1 MLISFALILTAS
13 TYRHEGAVRSAYC
26 VLFSVGLGVAYAL
39 KLGLALPESSV
50 FMPFNKLYSISEYG
64 STGLAEDIWAY
75 AMPYIFAGFLFM
87 PALPRFKVAGS
98 FMAGVIAALCSRVY
112 HLLEGGSFV
121 TDEYLFAGLGMAA
134 GCALYILFAYAL
146 RLKIDF
152 KEFKLPLPKRTSFI
166 WSLIILIG
174 VYIGIAL
181 MMIFG
186 YSEPYSDIVF
196 AQSAYPL
203 PEDITLSCSL
213 DDSADKQLLFIPSE
227 QPLEERLTAVAQSVG
242 IYSNITS
249 VSGSLVAE
257 GEAGKVTMTESGSW
271 VYESYAQLEGDI
283 PTADSAVN
291 AVFSFFSTRQI
302 LSTDIDSVTDIIERI
317 DESTGLLTG
326 YDIYLSSAVNGHSI
340 VGSCS
345 IVACVRAGNSIVKIR
360 RYDGDIQTGAQL
372 SCISQEKAF
381 SLATEGKCANTLTS
395 PAVSA
400 TVNGCELVY
409 MQNGAQGF
417 YLPVWSFDCTA
428 TLEDGSAQAFS
439 IYVQADS

>member
-1 MLISFALILTAS
+1 MLISFAAILTAS
-13 TYRHEGAVRSAYC
+13 SYRHEGAVRSAYC

-39 KLGLALPESSV
+39 KLGLTLPESSI
-50 FMPFNKLYSISEYG
+50 FMPFNKLCNISEYG

-87 PALPRFKVAGS
+87 PALPRFRIGGAFTAGI
-98 FMAGVIAALCSRVY
+98 IAALCSRIY

-134 GCALYILFAYAL
+134 GCALYILFAYTL
-146 RLKIDF
+146 RRKIDF
-152 KEFKLPLPKRTSFI
+152 KEFKLPLPKHASFI
-166 WSLIILIG
+166 WSLIALVG
-174 VYIGIAL
+174 VYLGIAF

-196 AQSAYPL
+196 DANAYTL
-203 PEDITLSCSL
+203 PEEITLSCTLS
-213 DDSADKQLLFIPSE
+213 DTADKQLLFVPSE

-242 IYSNITS
+242 IYTN
-249 VSGSLVAE
+249 VSSSSGLLVAE
-257 GEAGKVTMTESGSW
+257 GDLGKVTMTESGSW
-271 VYESYAQLEGDI
+271 VYESYVPSEGDV

-302 LSTDIDSVTDIIERI
+302 LSTDIDSVADIIERI
-317 DESTGLLTG
+317 DEATGLITG

-345 IVACVRAGNSIVKIR
+345 IVACVRAGNNIVKIR

-372 SCISQEKAF
+372 SCISQQKAF
-381 SLATEGKCANTLTS
+381 SFVTEGKCASTLAA

-400 TVNGCELVY
+400 TVNSCELVY
-409 MQNGAQGF
+409 MQNGEQGF
-417 YLPVWSFDCTA
+417 YLPVWSFNCTA
-428 TLEDGSAQAFS
+428 TLEDNSTQPFS